1 VIFVEELLPRPV
13 HERCHAENQWLSMDV
28 MTRFLQTLPKTAC
41 ASVTL
46 QKCNVHPNRAGFY
59 ALSSG
64 KNRHVERGTKDY
76 SLV

>member
-1 VIFVEELLPRPV
+1 
-13 HERCHAENQWLSMDV
+13 MDV